1 MVVRARNGQNEN
13 WQGHLQK
20 GGFLFFFFFLYCY
33 YFLNDN
39 LRVVRMKESIFGFFF
54 GAKK

>member
-20 GGFLFFFFFLYCY
+20 GILPLLLFG
-33 YFLNDN
+33 
-39 LRVVRMKESIFGFFF
+39 K
-54 GAKK
+54 